1 MATLLAQRSV
11 GIASVLF
18 GIAVLTFGAVQL
30 IPGDPAR
37 VVVGPEATPEM
48 LDHARRELG
57 LDQPVIVQFVHY
69 INRLLRG
76 DLGTSLLTRRPVLA
90 DLHDRYPATIE
101 LTLASIVA
109 SALLGI
115 PLGVAS
121 AVGRGRAIDHLTR
134 VTALMGVSLPVFW
147 LGLVLQWVFYG
158 YLEWLPIGS
167 RLPEGLPI
175 PGRITGAY
183 LVDAAVHG
191 QWSTAGAVVRHMIL
205 PVVTLSTVTLALVMR
220 ITRSEMLETLPKA
233 FITTARSKGLS
244 EWRVIGV
251 HALRNAGPV
260 ILTVLGLRLGTLF
273 GGAVLTETVF
283 SWPGVGLY
291 AVSAVE
297 NKDFA
302 AIMGFTL
309 TLAVLY
315 TLINLA
321 IDLAY
326 GWLDPR
332 MSQYTAR

>member
-1 MATLLAQRSV
+1 VVRLLARRSV
-11 GIASVLF
+11 GIVWVLF
-18 GIAVLTFGAVQL
+18 GIAVLTFVVVQL

-37 VVVGPEATPEM
+37 VAVGPEATPEM
-48 LDHARRELG
+48 LDQARADLG
-57 LDQPVIVQFVHY
+57 LDRPLAVQFGRYVV
-69 INRLLRG
+69 RLVRG

-90 DLHDRYPATIE
+90 DLVDRYPATGE
-101 LTLASIVA
+101 LTLASILL
-109 SALLGI
+109 SALVGI

-121 AVGRGRAIDHLTR
+121 AVGRGRAVDHLTR
-134 VTALMGVSLPVFW
+134 LVALVGVSLPVFW

-158 YLEWLPIGS
+158 QLDWLPVGS
-167 RLPEGLPI
+167 RLPDGVPV
-175 PGRITGAY
+175 PGRVSGAY
-183 LVDAAVHG
+183 LLDAVLQG
-191 QWSTAGAVVRHMIL
+191 QWSALVAVGRHMIL
-205 PVVTLSTVTLALVMR
+205 PTVTLSTVTLALVMR

-233 FITTARSKGLS
+233 YITTARSKGLS

-260 ILTVLGLRLGTLF
+260 ILTVIGLRLGTLF

-297 NKDFA
+297 NKDFS

-315 TLINLA
+315 TVINLA
-321 IDLAY
+321 IDVAY

-332 MSQYTAR
+332 MSAEAAH

>member
-1 MATLLAQRSV
+1 MAAFLAQRSV
-11 GIASVLF
+11 GIASVLL
-18 GIAVLTFGAVQL
+18 GIAVLTFVAVQL

-37 VVVGPEATPEM
+37 VAAGPEATPEM
-48 LDHARRELG
+48 LEHARRELG
-57 LDQPVIVQFVHY
+57 LDQPVVVQFVRY
-69 INRLLRG
+69 AGRLLVG
-76 DLGTSLLTRRPVLA
+76 DLGTSLLTRRPVMA
-90 DLHDRYPATIE
+90 DLRDRYPATIE
-101 LTLASIVA
+101 LTVASIVM
-109 SALLGI
+109 SALVGI

-121 AVGRGRAIDHLTR
+121 AVGRGRVVDHLTR
-134 VTALMGVSLPVFW
+134 VTALMGASLPVFW

-158 YLEWLPIGS
+158 YLEWLPVGS
-167 RLPEGLPI
+167 RLPEGLNV

-183 LVDAAVHG
+183 LVDATLRG
-191 QWSTAGAVVRHMIL
+191 QWSTVLAVARHMVL
-205 PVVTLSTVTLALVMR
+205 PVMTLSTVTLALVMR
-220 ITRSEMLETLPKA
+220 ITRSEMLETLPQA

-244 EWRVIGV
+244 ESRVIGV